1 MISVM
6 QSFLCFSYLNQMF
19 TFKVQLYCQT
29 VVFAIGSFGYGE
41 TFFHSY
47 LYFSLSFLFYPRY
60 LTMLFY
66 LSSVEE
72 GGETTFP
79 VADNRTYEEQVSVLS
94 QHTVINSRAPLLF
107 ATVK

>member
-1 MISVM
+1 M
-6 QSFLCFSYLNQMF
+6 QNY
-19 TFKVQLYCQT
+19 K
-29 VVFAIGSFGYGE
+29 IIWRD
-41 TFFHSY
+41 FFHN
-47 LYFSLSFLFYPRY
+47 LLSLPFLFHPRY

-94 QHTVINSRAPLLF
+94 QPTFMNQQSLFSFLAP
-107 ATVK
+107 VK